1 MFVGTPLEHYEPIDL
16 GARKDEDLNRRP
28 EKYFW
33 AVFTISIGFILVSYG
48 LPSPYPGIVRGIAI
62 ISFLAI
68 LITALVRMVSRSR

>member
-1 MFVGTPLEHYEPIDL
+1 MGIPLEHYEPIDL

-33 AVFTISIGFILVSYG
+33 AVFTTSIGLIIGLSYY

-68 LITALVRMVSRSR
+68 IITALVRLVLRSR

>member
-1 MFVGTPLEHYEPIDL
+1 MGTPLEHYEPIDL

-33 AVFTISIGFILVSYG
+33 AVFTASIGLIIGFSYY

-68 LITALVRMVSRSR
+68 LMTALVRLVLRSR

>member
-1 MFVGTPLEHYEPIDL
+1 MGTPLEHYEPIDL

-33 AVFTISIGFILVSYG
+33 AVFTISIGLIIGLSYY
-48 LPSPYPGIVRGIAI
+48 LPSPHSGIVRGIAI

-68 LITALVRMVSRSR
+68 LITALVRLVLRSR